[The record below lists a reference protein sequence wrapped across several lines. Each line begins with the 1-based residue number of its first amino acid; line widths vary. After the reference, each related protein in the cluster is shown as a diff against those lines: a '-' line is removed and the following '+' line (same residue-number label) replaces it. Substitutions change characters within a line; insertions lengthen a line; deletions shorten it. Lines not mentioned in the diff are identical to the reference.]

1 MERPRSKRTKV
12 TMALTKNFR
21 ETIQA
26 RARRDPAFR
35 KALLRE
41 AVECMLAG
49 DVRTGKLVLRNY
61 INATEGFGELG
72 RATRKSPK
80 SLKRMLS
87 PRGNPKAENMFS
99 ILGQLQRNEG
109 FRFKLSEHAATGYK
123 KRTAR

>member
-1 MERPRSKRTKV
+1 
-12 TMALTKNFR
+12 MALTKNFR

-61 INATEGFGELG
+61 INATEGFGKLG
-72 RATRKSPK
+72 RATSKSPK
-80 SLKRMLS
+80 SLMRMLS

-99 ILGQLQRNEG
+99 ILGRLQRNEG
-109 FRFKLSEHAATGYK
+109 FRFKLSEHSVTGYK
-123 KRTAR
+123 KRARPATARRAV

>member
-1 MERPRSKRTKV
+1 
-12 TMALTKNFR
+12 MALTKNFR

-49 DVRTGKLVLRNY
+49 DIRTGKLVLRNY

-80 SLKRMLS
+80 SLMRMLS

-109 FRFKLSEHAATGYK
+109 FRFKLSERAATGYK

>member
-1 MERPRSKRTKV
+1 M
-12 TMALTKNFR
+12 TMALTRNFR

-72 RATRKSPK
+72 RATGKSPK
-80 SLKRMLS
+80 SLMRMLS
-87 PRGNPKAENMFS
+87 PSGNPKAENMFS
-99 ILGQLQRNEG
+99 ILGRLQRREG
-109 FRFKLSEHAATGYK
+109 FRFRLTEHAVTRYK
-123 KRTAR
+123 KRAISARKAGARSA